1 MLRKKVFFTSLLF
14 IFSQTLFAQ
23 IPDGYY
29 DSATGTG
36 FTLKTQ
42 LHNIIKDHT
51 SVSYTPGVWDAIYTT
66 DVRPDGFVWDMYSDV
81 PGGSAAYYYTLGS
94 DQCGN
99 YSGEGSCYN
108 REHSFPK
115 SWFNDASPMYTDL
128 FHLYPTDGYVNGKRG
143 NFPFGEVGTVSWES
157 TNGSKL
163 GACNYPGYSGTVFE
177 PIDEYKGDF
186 ARTYFYMATR
196 YEDIIS
202 YWETNE
208 SNADA
213 VLNGTSDQV
222 YEEWYL
228 EMIIEWH
235 TNDPVSQK
243 EMDRNDAVYAIQA
256 NRNPFIDH
264 PEFVVQIWGG
274 GENVPPSITNITISP
289 QIPSSAESVTV
300 SATITDSDGTITSTQ
315 LNWGL
320 SAGSLSNTIN
330 MSNSTGD
337 NYVADAPIPAHADG
351 TTVYYTIEAEDDSAA
366 INTSSIQSYTVND
379 GGAVGLPFVEDFETV
394 TENHPVDING
404 WTQYIEAG
412 TETWEGIKYD
422 GNLYAQFSAYNTG
435 EASTIGWLIT
445 PALDLTGYSEVIF
458 SFKSKDGYNNG
469 DPLEVFISTDYPGS
483 GDDPNGSSW
492 IELNPTLSTG
502 NSEGYATNWTASGDL
517 YLNDYTENTVYIA
530 FKYTGGDPSL
540 TTTMQI
546 DDVLVEGDATTNEK
560 PVISNVLL
568 EPENPTDEDDVIL
581 SASVDDEDGNLESV
595 MLKWKKNEEAYVE
608 QDMSFAEGKYT
619 GPIVKQ
625 PAGTTIHFIILAKDD
640 LGAETS
646 YEDSYEVSEANAIEG
661 VKINQ
666 AKIFPNPSTGRINIV
681 IPGYTGKVDFKLYDA
696 IGSLVFA
703 ETKETFNQK
712 DMIYLQGVVSGIYL
726 LKISANTGVTITRRL
741 IVH

>member
-1 MLRKKVFFTSLLF
+1 MLRKKLFFTSLLF

-29 DSATGTG
+29 DSAEGLTNNQLKAALHDIIDDHIKYPYSDSGTD
-36 FTLKTQ
+36 TWDILKQ
-42 LHNIIKDHT
+42 ADKDPE
-51 SVSYTPGVWDAIYTT
+51 YTDNVILIYT
-66 DVRPDGFVWDMYSDV
+66 
-81 PGGSAAYYYTLGS
+81 GSSVNAEQEYNN
-94 DQCGN
+94 GN
-99 YSGEGSCYN
+99 GWN
-108 REHSFPK
+108 REHVWAK
-115 SWFNDASPMYTDL
+115 SHGDFGTSEGAGTDAH
-128 FHLYPTDGYVNGKRG
+128 HLKPSNIDVNGDRDSKDFDNG
-143 NFPFGEVGTVSWES
+143 GTQHSVATECYYTSNTWEPRD
-157 TNGSKL
+157 
-163 GACNYPGYSGTVFE
+163 AV
-177 PIDEYKGDF
+177 KGDI
-186 ARTYFYMATR
+186 ARIMFYMAVR
-196 YEDIIS
+196 YEGDVSGEPDLELVDYIT
-202 YWETNE
+202 YPT
-208 SNADA
+208 SNP
-213 VLNGTSDQV
+213 LFGKLST
-222 YEEWYL
+222 L
-228 EMIIEWH
+228 LEWH
-235 TNDPVSQK
+235 TQDPVDDF
-243 EMDRNDAVYAIQA
+243 ERNRNNVIYSYQN

-264 PEFVVQIWGG
+264 PEFVAQIWGG
-274 GENVPPSITNITISP
+274 GENVPPSITNISISP
-289 QIPSSAESVTV
+289 QNPTSAESVTV
-300 SATITDSDGTITSTQ
+300 SATITDADGTITSTR

-366 INTSSIQSYTVND
+366 INTSTIQSYTVND

-394 TENHPVDING
+394 TVGETIDING

-412 TETWEGIKYD
+412 TETWEGREFD

-435 EASTIGWLIT
+435 ETTNIGWLIT
-445 PALDLTGYSEVIF
+445 PALDLTGYSKVIF

-469 DPLEVFISTDYPGS
+469 DPLEVFISTNYAGS
-483 GDDPNGSSW
+483 GDPNGSSW

-502 NSEGYATNWTASGDL
+502 NSGGYATNWTASGDL
-517 YLNDYTENTVYIA
+517 YLNDYTGNTVYIA

-546 DDVLVEGDATTNEK
+546 DDVLVEEDTTTNEN

-608 QDMSFAEGKYT
+608 QDMNFAEGKYV
-619 GPIVKQ
+619 GQIGKQ
-625 PAGTTIHFIILAKDD
+625 PAGTTIHFIIQAKDD

-646 YEDSYEVSEANAIEG
+646 YEDSFEVSEANAIEG

-696 IGSLVFA
+696 IGSLVFT
-703 ETKETFNQK
+703 ETKATFNQK

-741 IVH
+741 IIH

>member
-1 MLRKKVFFTSLLF
+1 MLLKKIFFTSVIF

-29 DSATGTG
+29 DSAEGLTNNQLKAALHDIIDDHFEYPYSDSGTD
-36 FTLKTQ
+36 TWDILKQ
-42 LHNIIKDHT
+42 ADKDPEYADN
-51 SVSYTPGVWDAIYTT
+51 VILIYT
-66 DVRPDGFVWDMYSDV
+66 
-81 PGGSAAYYYTLGS
+81 GSSVNAEQEYNN
-94 DQCGN
+94 GN
-99 YSGEGSCYN
+99 GWN
-108 REHSFPK
+108 REHVWAK
-115 SWFNDASPMYTDL
+115 SHGDFGTSQGAGTDAH
-128 FHLYPTDGYVNGKRG
+128 HLKPSNIGVNGDRDSKDFDNG
-143 NFPFGEVGTVSWES
+143 GTQHSVATECYYTSNTWEPRD
-157 TNGSKL
+157 
-163 GACNYPGYSGTVFE
+163 AV
-177 PIDEYKGDF
+177 KGDI
-186 ARTYFYMATR
+186 ARIMFYMAVR
-196 YEDIIS
+196 YEGDVSGEPDLELVDYIT
-202 YWETNE
+202 YPT
-208 SNADA
+208 SNP
-213 VLNGTSDQV
+213 LFGKLST
-222 YEEWYL
+222 L
-228 EMIIEWH
+228 LEWH
-235 TNDPVSQK
+235 TQDPVDDF
-243 EMDRNDAVYAIQA
+243 ERNRNNVIYSYQN

-264 PEFVVQIWGG
+264 PEFVAQIWGG

-300 SATITDSDGTITSTQ
+300 SATITDPDGTITTTQ

-320 SAGSLSNTIN
+320 NAGSLSNTIN

-379 GGAVGLPFVEDFETV
+379 EGAVGLPFAEDFETV
-394 TENHPVDING
+394 TEYQPVDING

-412 TETWEGIKYD
+412 TETWEGREYD
-422 GNLYAQFSAYNTG
+422 GNLYAQFSAYDTG
-435 EASTIGWLIT
+435 ESTNIGWLIT

-469 DPLEVFISTDYPGS
+469 DPLEVFISTDYTGS
-483 GDDPNGSSW
+483 GDPNGCSW
-492 IELNPTLSTG
+492 IKLNPTLSTG

-517 YLNDYTENTVYIA
+517 YLNDYTGNTVYIA

-560 PVISNVLL
+560 PVISNVFI
-568 EPENPTDEDDVIL
+568 EPENPTDEDDVII
-581 SASVDDEDGNLESV
+581 SASVDDEDGNIESV
-595 MLKWKKNEEAYVE
+595 ILKWKKNEEAYVE
-608 QDMSFAEGKYT
+608 QDMSFTEGKYS
-619 GPIVKQ
+619 GQIGKQ

-681 IPGYTGKVDFKLYDA
+681 IPGYAGKVDFKLYDA
-696 IGSLVFA
+696 IGSLVFV
-703 ETKETFNQK
+703 ETKVTFNQK
-712 DMIYLQGVVSGIYL
+712 DIMYLQGVVSGIYL
-726 LKISANTGVTITRRL
+726 LKISVNTGVTITRRL
-741 IVH
+741 IIH